1 MLFERKL
8 NSQSKEIENEQINGS
23 GTFSL
28 FTKDNK
34 EYYEE
39 SPYRFYLVLAFFHT
53 FYLSI
58 HLFQQMSTEE
68 DLLNDFFAEINSLP
82 TPSLSTE
89 PEKKKV
95 LI

>member
-39 SPYRFYLVLAFFHT
+39 SPYRFYLVLAFFLLSFANGFQWVT
-53 FYLSI
+53 FSSCLSDFKMHITYL
-58 HLFQQMSTEE
+58 
-68 DLLNDFFAEINSLP
+68 NG
-82 TPSLSTE
+82 
-89 PEKKKV
+89 K
-95 LI
+95 